1 MRVDQTSDQWWK
13 SAVIYCLDVETYMDS
28 DGDGIG
34 DLPGLIQRLDH
45 LAELGVN
52 CLWLMPFQPTPN
64 RDDGYDI
71 TDYYAV
77 DPRLG
82 SLGDFVELIRTA
94 TDRGLRVIVDL
105 VVNHTSDEHP
115 WFQEARSSRDAP
127 RRNWYVWRDE
137 PSDEPKGLAFPG
149 TETSNWQKDE
159 ASGQYYLHRFY
170 HFQPDLNTG
179 DPDVRN
185 EIARIVGYWLALGV
199 AGFRMDAVP
208 ALLETAGLPEHVDA
222 DEPREWLRSLR
233 SFTTRRRGDS
243 LLLGE
248 VNLGINE
255 LASYFG
261 EHGDELDMQF
271 SFLINQHLWLA
282 LARERAEPL
291 ETVIRELPR
300 VPPDAAWAIF
310 LRNHD
315 ELTLDKLTEPQRNDV
330 FAAFGP
336 DADMQLYGHG
346 LRRRSAPMLGGD
358 RDRLRLAW
366 SLVFTLPGSPV
377 VLYGDEI
384 GMGEQLELSDRLA
397 VRVPM
402 QWSADASGG
411 FSTAPPDRLVRPL
424 SAAPFGPDAV
434 NVDAQRRDPDSL
446 LNWMER
452 AIRRRKESPELGW
465 GSVTLLETPHPAILA
480 HRCDWE
486 GGTVL
491 AVHNLG
497 QEPAGT
503 SLELGEEVARAEN
516 ILELS
521 DHPVGEGGR
530 IDVELGRY
538 GYRWLRLHRDARPET
553 RS

>member
-45 LAELGVN
+45 LAELGVT

-94 TDRGLRVIVDL
+94 SDRGLRVIVDL

-127 RRNWYVWRDE
+127 RRDWYVWRDE

-159 ASGQYYLHRFY
+159 VSGQYYLHRFY
-170 HFQPDLNTG
+170 HFQPDLDTAN
-179 DPDVRN
+179 PAVRD

-208 ALLETAGLPEHVDA
+208 ALLEAAGLPEHVDD

-233 SFTTRRRGDS
+233 SFATRRRGDS

-248 VNLGINE
+248 VNLGLNE

-261 EHGDELDMQF
+261 EHGDELHMQF

-291 ETVIRELPR
+291 ETVIRELPH

-315 ELTLDKLTEPQRNDV
+315 ELTLDKLTEPQRNEV

-336 DADMQLYGHG
+336 DEDMQLYGHG
-346 LRRRSAPMLGGD
+346 LRRRAAPMLGGD

-377 VLYGDEI
+377 VFYGDEI

-424 SAAPFGPDAV
+424 AAAPFGPEAV

-446 LNWMER
+446 LHWMER
-452 AIRRRKESPELGW
+452 AIGRRKESPELGW
-465 GSVTLLETPHPAILA
+465 GSVTLLETPDPAILA

-497 QEPAGT
+497 EEPAGT
-503 SLELGEEVARAEN
+503 SLELGDEVTRAED

-521 DHPVGEGGR
+521 DHPVGKGGR
-530 IDVELGRY
+530 IEVELGRY
-538 GYRWLRLHRDARPET
+538 GYRWLRLRR
-553 RS
+553 